1 MNAWQGHGLAFVASV
16 LYFAGFGFFKCAAAR
31 MEPLAGTR
39 PIHLATRVLASGP
52 WWCGTAFMLG
62 GVAFHL
68 AALFRNGPE
77 TITPA
82 LLAGL
87 VVLLAVARALF
98 NEHVTWSEWLAF
110 GLLFAAGLCLTQA
123 AGSTWRS
130 PSPGLLPIL
139 AITSFVLPAG
149 LFALGD
155 RQPAGLHARRLNGI
169 AYGIC
174 AGVLIGL
181 GELSLILS
189 VRHGIDGELLTST
202 AYPYLFAAAVGAG
215 VVQLQIALQ
224 RCRMVVLIFVA
235 TVVAKTYV
243 LLAGTPLADPASWP
257 SPAHMFAGVAL
268 LAAAFALVPRFDSAV
283 TEGGGPGPSMTTGP
297 RADAC
302 RCGDPQRARSR
313 PGEATFPHAGETV
326 GPRAGSPRRPRRR
339 AW

>member
-1 MNAWQGHGLAFVASV
+1 MNAWHGHALAFAAST
-16 LYFAGFGFFKCAAAR
+16 LYFAGFGFFKYAAAM

-39 PIHLATRVLASGP
+39 PFHLATRVLTSGS

-62 GVAFHL
+62 GVAVHL
-68 AALFRNGPE
+68 AALSRNGPE

-87 VVLLAVARALF
+87 VVLLAVAQGLF
-98 NEHVTWSEWLAF
+98 NEHVTWSEWAAF
-110 GLLFAAGLCLTQA
+110 GLLLAAGACLTQA
-123 AGSTWRS
+123 AGPAWKS
-130 PSPGLLPIL
+130 PSPGLMPIL
-139 AITSFVLPAG
+139 VISSFVLPVG

-189 VRHGIDGELLTST
+189 VRHGIDPGLLTST
-202 AYPYLFAAAVGAG
+202 AYPYLFAAAVGVG

-243 LLAGTPLADPASWP
+243 LLAGTPLADPGAWT
-257 SPAHMFAGVAL
+257 SPVPMIAGVAL
-268 LAAAFALVPRFDSAV
+268 LAAAFALVPRFDGAV
-283 TEGGGPGPSMTTGP
+283 TGGGRPGPSRAAGP
-297 RADAC
+297 RADVC
-302 RCGDPQRARSR
+302 RCDEPRRSR
-313 PGEATFPHAGETV
+313 SRRT
-326 GPRAGSPRRPRRR
+326 GPPSLPNHR
-339 AW
+339 